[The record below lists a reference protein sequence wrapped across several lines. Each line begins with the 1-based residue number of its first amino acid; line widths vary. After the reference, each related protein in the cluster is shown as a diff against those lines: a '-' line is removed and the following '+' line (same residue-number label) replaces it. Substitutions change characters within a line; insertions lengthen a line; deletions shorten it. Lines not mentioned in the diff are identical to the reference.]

1 MLLNNKSLSLRVE
14 KNIATFDIN
23 EQSDLEL
30 IFKIFKFLIS
40 NSKWVPL
47 SVYKIKI
54 GKKSEITRKK
64 EKHIQLL
71 RKITLEEFIEYII
84 EGIRLETLN
93 SGEIES
99 TSIDGIEIRSALDFD
114 VGDVGEFI
122 EEYRTW

>member
-1 MLLNNKSLSLRVE
+1 MNNNMISLKIE
-14 KNIATFDIN
+14 KNIATFNIN

-64 EKHIQLL
+64 GIHIQLL
-71 RKITLEEFIEYII
+71 RKFTLEEFIEYII
-84 EGIRLETLN
+84 EGIRLEALN

-99 TSIDGIEIRSALDFD
+99 TNIDGIEIRSALDFD
-114 VGDVGEFI
+114 IGDVGEFI

>member
-1 MLLNNKSLSLRVE
+1 MINNNTMSLKIE
-14 KNIATFDIN
+14 KTIAIFNIN
-23 EQSDLEL
+23 EQTDLEL

-40 NSKWVPL
+40 NSKWIPL

-64 EKHIQLL
+64 ERHIQAL
-71 RKITLEEFIEYII
+71 RKFTLEEFIEYIM

-99 TSIDGIEIRSALDFD
+99 TSIDGIEIRSMLDFD
-114 VGDVGEFI
+114 IGDIGEFI
-122 EEYRTW
+122 EEYKTW